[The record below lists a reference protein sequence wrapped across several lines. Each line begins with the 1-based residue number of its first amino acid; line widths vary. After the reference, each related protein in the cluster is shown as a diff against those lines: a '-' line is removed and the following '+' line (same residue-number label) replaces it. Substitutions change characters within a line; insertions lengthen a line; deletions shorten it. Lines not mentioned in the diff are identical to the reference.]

1 MEALTVTARIVLD
14 LVTMAIVLLELLS
27 GGL

>member
-1 MEALTVTARIVLD
+1 MEALTVTARIVLA
-14 LVTMAIVLLELLS
+14 LVTMAIVLLEFLS